1 MDPGTSKTF
10 VARVYKDNEDGTRTY
25 SNYSN
30 ELNVS
35 PYTPNTPTLTSKEED
50 GKITFSITDEGYYNK
65 NGTESI
71 DGWEL
76 YVKSSDGNVSLLT
89 SEEPYSYTV
98 DIPYGMKN
106 TYYVRVYIKDSDNE
120 KAYSVYSEEIVIDKE
135 IATPTLEG
143 RLVNNTY
150 ANLTAKYSDDSTSNS
165 IDGYEFYRIVDNQLV
180 SICSGTE
187 EACAY
192 NKLIPQTNENFIVKA
207 YVLDNDNNKIYS
219 DESNRVEMLRE
230 KIESTGVSIRVYEDY
245 DRILIEPYY
254 GLYYDD
260 IMAEAITGI
269 EVFKVENNNYIQLG
283 DFRNRT
289 EKMYYPLKVGETLT
303 LAVRAYLDSDV
314 RYFSEYKIQ
323 VINR

>member
-1 MDPGTSKTF
+1 M
-10 VARVYKDNEDGTRTY
+10 
-25 SNYSN
+25 
-30 ELNVS
+30 
-35 PYTPNTPTLTSKEED
+35 
-50 GKITFSITDEGYYNK
+50 
-65 NGTESI
+65 
-71 DGWEL
+71 
-76 YVKSSDGNVSLLT
+76 
-89 SEEPYSYTV
+89 
-98 DIPYGMKN
+98 
-106 TYYVRVYIKDSDNE
+106 
-120 KAYSVYSEEIVIDKE
+120 
-135 IATPTLEG
+135 
-143 RLVNNTY
+143 
-150 ANLTAKYSDDSTSNS
+150 
-165 IDGYEFYRIVDNQLV
+165 
-180 SICSGTE
+180 
-187 EACAY
+187 
-192 NKLIPQTNENFIVKA
+192 
-207 YVLDNDNNKIYS
+207 LDNDNNKIYS